1 MFPAG
6 GPARRTGP
14 PAERKDRTMT
24 TKFPAR
30 AVIDYRAI
38 TARQQTDWAAGD
50 GARLGALGA
59 LHAELLCEAIDIHPG
74 ERVLDVAA
82 GSGAA
87 ALAAAR
93 RWADVIATDFVDH
106 LLDSAR
112 RVADAYGLT
121 LRTRVADAQNLPFDD
136 DEFDVVMS
144 TFGAMFA
151 PDQQAVADEFLR
163 VCRPGGRIG
172 LVAWT
177 PGSLMDAIFR
187 ATQRHLPPPAGLRA
201 ATEWGNEDRIRELLR
216 NRINTLRITTRRF
229 TFRYHSP
236 SHMLEYHRA
245 WDGPTHVA
253 FNTLGLDQ
261 QERLAAELLGTYATH
276 NRATDGTVVAPSDY
290 LEVVATVR

>member
-1 MFPAG
+1 
-6 GPARRTGP
+6 
-14 PAERKDRTMT
+14 MT

-30 AVIDYRAI
+30 PDADYRAI
-38 TARQQTDWAAGD
+38 TARQQAEWAAGD

-59 LHAELLCEAIDIHPG
+59 IHAELLCEAIDIHPG

-121 LRTRVADAQNLPFDD
+121 LQTQIADAQNLPFDD
-136 DEFDVVMS
+136 DEFDVVIS
-144 TFGAMFA
+144 TFGAIFA
-151 PDQQAVADEFLR
+151 PDQQAVADELLR

-177 PGSLMDAIFR
+177 PGSLMDDVFR
-187 ATQRHLPPPAGLRA
+187 TTQRHVPPPAGLRA
-201 ATEWGNEDRIRELLR
+201 TIEWGKEDRIRELFR
-216 NRINTLRITTRRF
+216 NRINTLRITTRQF
-229 TFRYHSP
+229 TFRYRSP
-236 SHMLEYHRA
+236 THLLEYLRS

-253 FNTLGLDQ
+253 FNALSDDRQ
-261 QERLAAELLGTYATH
+261 HALAADLLSAYAVH

>member
-1 MFPAG
+1 
-6 GPARRTGP
+6 
-14 PAERKDRTMT
+14 MT
-24 TKFPAR
+24 TKVPA
-30 AVIDYRAI
+30 
-38 TARQQTDWAAGD
+38 
-50 GARLGALGA
+50 LGALGA
-59 LHAELLCEAIDIHPG
+59 IHAELLCEAIDIHPG

-106 LLDSAR
+106 ILESAR

-121 LRTRVADAQNLPFDD
+121 LNTQIADAQALPFDD
-136 DEFDVVMS
+136 DEFDVVIS
-144 TFGAMFA
+144 TFGAIFA
-151 PDQQAVADEFLR
+151 PDQQAVADELVR

-177 PGSLMDAIFR
+177 PGSLMDDVLR
-187 ATQRHLPPPAGLRA
+187 TTERHVPRPAGLRTA
-201 ATEWGNEDRIRELLR
+201 IEWGTEHRIRELFR
-216 NRINTLRITTRRF
+216 NRINMLRITTRQF
-229 TFRYHSP
+229 TFHYRSP
-236 SHMLEYHRA
+236 THLLECLRA

-253 FNTLGLDQ
+253 FNALSDDRQ
-261 QERLAAELLGTYATH
+261 NILAADLLSTYAVH